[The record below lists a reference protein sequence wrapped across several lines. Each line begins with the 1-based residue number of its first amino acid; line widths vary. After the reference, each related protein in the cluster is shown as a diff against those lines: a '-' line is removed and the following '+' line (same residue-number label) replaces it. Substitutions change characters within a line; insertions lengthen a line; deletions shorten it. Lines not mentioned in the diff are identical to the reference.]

1 MDFLIYIFEN
11 KPFLIFG
18 MLGLFF
24 FFILWVLYISLYI
37 YTNVYLKNI
46 CGLIYRD
53 ENRYKRLLEILS
65 FHYISMLPSAY
76 WRETLNIKFNLS
88 FKNLY
93 QQKFYQKIDK
103 NQLQEFLKKYPF
115 FFISHYLIILSG
127 VLGTLLLTLS
137 YLLSK

>member
-93 QQKFYQKIDK
+93 QQNFYQKIDK

-127 VLGTLLLTLS
+127 VLGTLLLILS

>member
-1 MDFLIYIFEN
+1 MDFLIYILEN

-46 CGLIYRD
+46 CSLIYRD

-65 FHYISMLPSAY
+65 FHYISMLPSFY

-88 FKNLY
+88 FKTLY
-93 QQKFYQKIDK
+93 QQNFYQKIDK

-127 VLGTLLLTLS
+127 VLGTLLLILS